1 MRKIKIRLRSNC
13 TSKLAFVKLIKDT
26 TGLGLK
32 ESKDI
37 ADRAC
42 DNYLNQYPTTEI
54 EFPNVESL
62 QKFRSEI
69 RNVGFARETPI
80 VGISLEDERELK
92 ILQIGLGE
100 RNDYINFISQNILTG
115 FCNSEE
121 LINFA
126 LQKLNNDDLVE
137 ILNKIEY

>member
-1 MRKIKIRLRSNC
+1 M
-13 TSKLAFVKLIKDT
+13 LIKDT

-37 ADRAC
+37 ADRAFY
-42 DNYLNQYPTTEI
+42 NYLNQYPITEI
-54 EFPNVESL
+54 EFPNEESL

-69 RNVGFARETPI
+69 VNIGFAQETPI
-80 VGISLEDERELK
+80 IGISLEDERELK
-92 ILQIGLGE
+92 VLQIGLGE
-100 RNDYINFISQNILTG
+100 REDYINFISQNILTG

>member
-1 MRKIKIRLRSNC
+1 MRKIKIKLRSNC
-13 TSKLAFVKLIKDT
+13 TSKLAFVKLVKDT

-37 ADRAC
+37 ADRTFY
-42 DNYLNQYPTTEI
+42 NYQYPITEI
-54 EFPNVESL
+54 EFPNEESL

-69 RNVGFARETPI
+69 VNIGFAQETPI
-80 VGISLEDERELK
+80 IGISLEDERELK
-92 ILQIGLGE
+92 VLQIGLGE
-100 RNDYINFISQNILTG
+100 REDYINFISQNILTG